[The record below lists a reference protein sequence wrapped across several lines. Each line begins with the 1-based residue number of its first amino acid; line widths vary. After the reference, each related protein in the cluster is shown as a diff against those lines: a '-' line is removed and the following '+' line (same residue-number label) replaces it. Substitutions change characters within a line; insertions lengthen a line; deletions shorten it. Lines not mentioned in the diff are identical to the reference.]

1 MRKHIMDR
9 ILEHPDAD
17 GCFLQSGGPIMTFRL
32 VHAETGVIVYPLNP
46 NYCDQWATLDEIE
59 LWLNEPRSQGEKI
72 PIIRCFIDDP
82 KVSRKVARLIS
93 EGLGDYPHV
102 LIIDGKRKA

>member
-72 PIIRCFIDDP
+72 PNNSSI
-82 KVSRKVARLIS
+82 LIFPIF
-93 EGLGDYPHV
+93 LGVNSPFTQV
-102 LIIDGKRKA
+102 PGS